1 MSDDGD
7 HDDDDDDDGEA
18 DDSEADDSEHD
29 DDDDWSTVGPKA
41 CAVLCARSGRW

>member
-7 HDDDDDDDGEA
+7 HDDDVDDDGEA
-18 DDSEADDSEHD
+18 DDNEHD

-41 CAVLCARSGRW
+41 CAVLWARSGRW